1 MLKKLI
7 PAIAVLAVAGAATTA
22 SAQDS
27 SAMRAGVVVKP
38 SYQVFVTAVNATP
51 ATITA
56 LKARPAITAN
66 QVTLVSLRDLTD
78 GQPDS
83 AVVVLLQPHET
94 EILQLQTILNE
105 QAEVTG
111 LLKTQTPALTT
122 ADVVAVGTNP
132 DGKLVLFY
140 RPKAGM

>member
-7 PAIAVLAVAGAATTA
+7 PAIAAFALAGAVTTA
-22 SAQDS
+22 ANAQDS

-51 ATITA
+51 ATITT

-66 QVTLVSLRDLTD
+66 QVTLVSLRDLSD
-78 GQPDS
+78 VQPDS
-83 AVVVLLQPHET
+83 AVVVLLQPHEA

-140 RPKAGM
+140 RPRM

>member
-7 PAIAVLAVAGAATTA
+7 PAIAILALAGAVTTA

-27 SAMRAGVVVKP
+27 SAMRAGVAVKP

-78 GQPDS
+78 VQPDS
-83 AVVVLLQPHET
+83 AVVVLLQPHEA

-140 RPKAGM
+140 RPRM